1 MKTILTHF
9 DRLMAAI
16 TFAEANEPD
25 LALEFT
31 GSRKPVQTAPTQ
43 APKMTGG
50 KVLTNQT
57 AH

>member
-1 MKTILTHF
+1 MKTIMNHV
-9 DRLMAAI
+9 DRMMAAI
-16 TFAEANEPD
+16 TFAEANAPE

-31 GSRKPVQTAPTQ
+31 GGRKPAKTASTQ
-43 APKMTGG
+43 ATKMTGG